1 MDQLFPLNTQNPFQL
16 KLKYN
21 SPKGEKL
28 LDFSVDTEESAL
40 QWHRDLESA
49 LFQYGRAK
57 RYKQRMAEREKRRAA
72 RPDAPTIDG
81 EFIAEE
87 DDGGWEVMRISLPL
101 DRIHEVGTDD
111 YMDFATIVSVDVD
124 IMEDDPNANICVD
137 SMRRISNQTPDN
149 PNPREYDQPRE
160 PAPSGFK
167 KLGNLFKRNHGN
179 TAPQHPE
186 NDASP
191 HPSEE
196 GNGGIHTGNLG
207 SPAFHHKKLGG
218 KGAFQGP
225 PQDPADLTSNASIV
239 PAAPDTG
246 TDARGKV
253 KATVNVKFGI
263 LNERADFVDVIHNTI
278 VRAEQAQRRYKAG
291 VIRPHPIVQV
301 GTTNLLELREVE
313 GGAGL
318 NAEGTA
324 FKHGH
329 HHGKPHRYGDEDSG
343 ISDDSSSDEE
353 QTTSFGDPGGVRA
366 SKKRKNVEIAKA
378 TFGIP
383 AHDTVWMKRCYLNSS
398 VPFRG
403 HIILS
408 DKFLCFWRKQAGP
421 IPDIK
426 VNINGLLGTRWREFT
441 VIDDFAPL
449 PASQYRFPIH
459 DIKGAEYNEA
469 FRLRVKSM
477 SVKISGRHDLHFEFF
492 SPASRS
498 KVSSLASDS
507 S

>member
-1 MDQLFPLNTQNPFQL
+1 M
-16 KLKYN
+16 
-21 SPKGEKL
+21 

-57 RYKQRMAEREKRRAA
+57 RYRQRMAEREKRMAA
-72 RPDAPTIDG
+72 RPNAPTIDG
-81 EFIAEE
+81 EPILEE

-111 YMDFATIVSVDVD
+111 YMDFATVVSIDVD
-124 IMEDDPNANICVD
+124 IMEDDPNANLCID
-137 SMRRISNQTPDN
+137 NMHRISHQTPDN
-149 PNPREYDQPRE
+149 PNPREYDAPRQA
-160 PAPSGFK
+160 PASGFK
-167 KLGNLFKRNHGN
+167 KLGNFFKRNNGS
-179 TAPQHPE
+179 TTPKHPE

-196 GNGGIHTGNLG
+196 KGSLATTGNLG
-207 SPAFHHKKLGG
+207 NPAFHHTKLGG
-218 KGAFQGP
+218 KGAFKGP
-225 PQDPADLTSNASIV
+225 PQDPADLTSNASVI
-239 PAAPDTG
+239 PADPETG

-253 KATVNVKFGI
+253 KTTVNVKFGI
-263 LNERADFVDVIHNTI
+263 LNERADFVNVIHDTI
-278 VRAEQAQRRYKAG
+278 VQAEKAQRRYKAG

-318 NAEGTA
+318 NDEGLVV
-324 FKHGH
+324 KSGH
-329 HHGKPHRYGDEDSG
+329 HHGRHHSKANRWGGDDSDFT
-343 ISDDSSSDEE
+343 SESSSDEE
-353 QTTSFGDPGGVRA
+353 QRDSFGDPGGVRA

-383 AHDTVWMKRCYLNSS
+383 ATDSVWMKRCYLNSS

-426 VNINGLLGTRWREFT
+426 VGPMMLAFSEHADTCC
-441 VIDDFAPL
+441 
-449 PASQYRFPIH
+449 FP
-459 DIKGAEYNEA
+459 GC
-469 FRLRVKSM
+469 
-477 SVKISGRHDLHFEFF
+477 
-492 SPASRS
+492 
-498 KVSSLASDS
+498 
-507 S
+507 